1 MTSKTGE
8 NTAVYS
14 LHFTYQLPHN
24 KIRMIMNK
32 LFIIIILLFQISVCY
47 AAETEIS
54 AAQNKTAMSLY
65 RDNYITFGD
74 DNNQI
79 KFQLSAKYQ
88 LYIPD
93 KNPEDNEIDTFFKI
107 VGSSAFFA
115 YTQTS
120 WWMVYSGR
128 DTFSTNY
135 QPEAFFKFDSKN
147 SYRDLNLGS
156 FKYFKIAPIYH
167 CSTGVE
173 GSDHRSI
180 NEFYGEFD
188 ISYTDEKKQNEIG
201 INPRLFGYWSKS
213 TQNEDINDYRHNY
226 EANLYYI
233 HKFDWKDNEKH
244 FYSLWQML
252 KEQGFNFRCT
262 GNPFGKGYYMIESTS
277 KVFSANFQPK
287 LFFQYSHGYGVNIVS
302 YNIKETEFRG
312 GFLFSF

>member
-1 MTSKTGE
+1 MLPEAVTIKIGE
-8 NTAVYS
+8 NAASYN
-14 LHFTYQLPHN
+14 LHFSYQLPHN
-24 KIRMIMNK
+24 KMRMTMNK
-32 LFIIIILLFQISVCY
+32 LFIIILLFQISVCY

-54 AAQNKTAMSLY
+54 VAQNKTAMSLY

-74 DNNQI
+74 ASDQI

-93 KNPEDNEIDTFFKI
+93 KNPEDDEITTFIKT
-107 VGSSAFFA
+107 VGNSAFFA

-120 WWMVYSGR
+120 WWKVYSGR

-147 SYRDLNLGS
+147 SFRDLNLGP

-188 ISYTDEKKQNEIG
+188 ISYLDEKKQNEIG

-213 TQNEDINDYRHNY
+213 TQNADINDYRHNY

-233 HKFDWKDNEKH
+233 HKFDWKDRK
-244 FYSLWQML
+244 S
-252 KEQGFNFRCT
+252 
-262 GNPFGKGYYMIESTS
+262 
-277 KVFSANFQPK
+277 V
-287 LFFQYSHGYGVNIVS
+287 V
-302 YNIKETEFRG
+302 
-312 GFLFSF
+312 